1 MVKYVS
7 LDAEGGPVLQTAL
20 SDSPRADT
28 SCLTEAAAKQQAD
41 GEACALMSA
50 PDEALGSQHCVHLSE
65 AGENQLI
72 IQ

>member
-1 MVKYVS
+1 MQKGAQFCRQLYPTVR
-7 LDAEGGPVLQTAL
+7 EQTRPAL
-20 SDSPRADT
+20 R
-28 SCLTEAAAKQQAD
+28 KQQVD